1 MLAIYLTPI
10 IPDITGKIA
19 QFFREEPFVW
29 GEIDSHPLGCK
40 VTIFR
45 LFRLELEE
53 QNIQNLFKEV
63 QGMENSSL
71 ENIEKDMVSI
81 EDFLKIKLK
90 VGKILEAEDI
100 PDSKT
105 LRLKVDLG
113 SEQRTI
119 IAGIKSSYEPED
131 ILNRYV
137 IWCVKF
143 KRRNVLAYL
152 KECC

>member
-1 MLAIYLTPI
+1 
-10 IPDITGKIA
+10 
-19 QFFREEPFVW
+19 
-29 GEIDSHPLGCK
+29 
-40 VTIFR
+40 
-45 LFRLELEE
+45 
-53 QNIQNLFKEV
+53 
-63 QGMENSSL
+63 MENSSL

-100 PDSKT
+100 PDSKKL

-137 IWCVKF
+137 IYVSNLKARKC
-143 KRRNVLAYL
+143 VLAYL